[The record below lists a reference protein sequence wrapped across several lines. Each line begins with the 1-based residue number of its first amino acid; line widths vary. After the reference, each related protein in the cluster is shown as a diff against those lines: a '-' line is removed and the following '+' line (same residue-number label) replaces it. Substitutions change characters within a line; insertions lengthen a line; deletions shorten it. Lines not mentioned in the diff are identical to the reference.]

1 MTERFKKTNR
11 PEPAWHCWLV
21 SRLKTSFLPETQLV
35 GSAAAMNIILCKSY
49 ILILKVRLT
58 QQNEKCR
65 SQNHA
70 SGGQCVSNDPL
81 PMIEISYVPMI
92 VDRVNVSS
100 CRIRSCRYS
109 GKIIE

>member
-58 QQNEKCR
+58 QQNENVAPKITPAVVNAFRMTHCR
-65 SQNHA
+65 
-70 SGGQCVSNDPL
+70 
-81 PMIEISYVPMI
+81 
-92 VDRVNVSS
+92 
-100 CRIRSCRYS
+100 
-109 GKIIE
+109 